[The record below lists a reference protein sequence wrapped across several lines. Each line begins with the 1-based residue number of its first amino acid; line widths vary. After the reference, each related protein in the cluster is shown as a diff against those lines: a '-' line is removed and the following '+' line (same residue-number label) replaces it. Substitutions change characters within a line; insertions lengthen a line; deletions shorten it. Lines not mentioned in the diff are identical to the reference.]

1 MQGEFKRHQKTV
13 FCLDQPVCHLESI
26 CLEILRQKI
35 ACLPTLPSARI
46 RLLKS
51 CLFLAYFLPISCLF
65 LACLYRHPNRESLER
80 INKPAFYFK
89 NIAVRFQQEKAEYDE
104 KMANRTAKEEADR
117 LRLLKFYVYFNI
129 AMINSPKK
137 EYLNKLY

>member
-1 MQGEFKRHQKTV
+1 MNLHF
-13 FCLDQPVCHLESI
+13 
-26 CLEILRQKI
+26 
-35 ACLPTLPSARI
+35 
-46 RLLKS
+46 
-51 CLFLAYFLPISCLF
+51 IS
-65 LACLYRHPNRESLER
+65 
-80 INKPAFYFK
+80 K

-137 EYLNKLY
+137 EYLNELY